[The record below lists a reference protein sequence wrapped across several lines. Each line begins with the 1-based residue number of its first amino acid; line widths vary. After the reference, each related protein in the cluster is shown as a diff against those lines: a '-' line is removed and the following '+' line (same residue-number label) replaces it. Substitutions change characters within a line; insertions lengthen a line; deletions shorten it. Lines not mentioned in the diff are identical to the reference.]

1 VLAQSFGFVQQIED
15 RARRRIEDRALGTGF
30 DLSGTSAAG
39 VSGQQP
45 GCCLWMLFIAEQQS
59 LGFG

>member
-30 DLSGTSAAG
+30 DLSGTSAA
-39 VSGQQP
+39 VH
-45 GCCLWMLFIAEQQS
+45 
-59 LGFG
+59 